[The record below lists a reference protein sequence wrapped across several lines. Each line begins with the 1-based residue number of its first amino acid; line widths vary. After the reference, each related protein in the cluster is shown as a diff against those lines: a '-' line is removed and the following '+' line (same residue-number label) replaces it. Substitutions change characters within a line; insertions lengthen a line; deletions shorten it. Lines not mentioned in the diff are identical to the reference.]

1 MNKPIKLMVI
11 HGPNMNLLGQREPE
25 IYGHVTL
32 DDINDRLKTHARDND
47 VTIEIIQSNSEGV
60 IVDAIQNAM
69 NNSNGIII
77 NPGAYTHYSLAIYD
91 AIIASA
97 LPSIEVHLSNIYAR
111 EYFRKKS
118 VIAPACIGQITGLG
132 WRGYLYA
139 FEGLMQ
145 INREKSL
152 L

>member
-1 MNKPIKLMVI
+1 MNKPFKILVI
-11 HGPNMNLLGQREPE
+11 HGPNLNLLGQREPE

-32 DDINDRLKTHARDND
+32 DDINNRLKTHARDSN
-47 VTIEIIQSNSEGV
+47 VIIEIVQSNSEGA
-60 IVDAIQNAM
+60 IIDAIHNAI

-91 AIIASA
+91 AIVASA

-111 EYFRKKS
+111 EEFRRKS

-139 FEGLMQ
+139 FQALTE
-145 INREKSL
+145 IIREKSQL
-152 L
+152 